1 MATNVPGNTAR
12 DNVEQ
17 QTSYFRKTLNF
28 ADAATFANG
37 LPFEILPA
45 GALVVGS
52 SVDVS
57 QAFNAGTLNDITV
70 GTNPTAYDNI
80 LTSAQI
86 VASTQGVKR
95 NLPPTLR
102 VDQVTQ
108 PTMVYLKTNLTG
120 TAATAGQVTIVI
132 EFITNR
138 DL

>member
-17 QTSYFRKTLNF
+17 QTSTFRKTLNF
-28 ADAATFANG
+28 ADAGAFANG
-37 LPFEILPA
+37 LPLFIVPA
-45 GALVVGS
+45 GAMIKSS

-57 QAFNAGTLNDITV
+57 AAFNAGTTNDVTV

-86 VASTQGVKR
+86 AAGTQGVKR
-95 NLPPTLR
+95 GLAPTVR
-102 VDQVTQ
+102 VDQITQ
-108 PTMVYLKTNLTG
+108 PTMIYMKTNLTG
-120 TAATAGQVTIVI
+120 TAATAGQLTIVI
-132 EFITNR
+132 EFVTNR